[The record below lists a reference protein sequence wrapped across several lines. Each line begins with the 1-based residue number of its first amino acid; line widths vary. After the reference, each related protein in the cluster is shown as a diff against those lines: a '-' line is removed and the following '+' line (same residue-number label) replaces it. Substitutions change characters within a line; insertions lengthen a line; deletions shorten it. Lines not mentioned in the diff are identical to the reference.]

1 MIPATGIDV
10 TPDTLEISEGATV
23 QLSVEL
29 TPPDSTDAITFES
42 DAPEVATVSE
52 SGVVTGVS
60 AGAANITV
68 KAGDQ
73 SAVCAVTVAAPE
85 MVTITINPT
94 PAEAVVKINGSEQ
107 KSIEVLK
114 GSQVSYEVS
123 AEGYTP
129 ESNSVVADQTK
140 TVDVVLNK
148 IQVTITINPT
158 PADAT
163 VMINDEQKSSITV
176 DYGTEVS
183 YEVSREGY
191 IPTSGSVT
199 AKSDQTVE
207 VSLEAVVLT
216 QFQMSS
222 DAPEIATV
230 NEEVSA
236 NVGISVKTEGNT
248 GYNKVQFQFNSQRP
262 DGANMTF
269 KATDSQQQEFTF
281 QNSGTWGPPEGF
293 AIPADYSATTLF
305 KVSAD
310 KVGSYTVN
318 YKLVNLEDMSTICE
332 ASESIEITE

>member
-1 MIPATGIDV
+1 MIPATGINV

-29 TPPDSTDAITFES
+29 TPPDSTDAIAFES
-42 DAPEVATVSE
+42 DAPSIASVSE
-52 SGVVTGVS
+52 SGLVTAVAQGS
-60 AGAANITV
+60 ANITV
-68 KAGDQ
+68 SAGDQ
-73 SAVCAVTVAAPE
+73 SAVCAVTVSEPE
-85 MVTITINPT
+85 QVTITINPT
-94 PAEAVVKINGSEQ
+94 PAEAKVLLNGTEQ
-107 KSIEVLK
+107 KSVEVLK
-114 GSQVSYEVS
+114 GSEVTYSVS
-123 AEGYTP
+123 AEGYET
-129 ESNSVVADQTK
+129 ETKTIIADQTK
-140 TVDVVLNK
+140 TVDVTLNK

-163 VMINDEQKSSITV
+163 VMINGEQQNSITV

-191 IPTSGSVT
+191 ISKSGSVT
-199 AKSDQTVE
+199 ATSDQTVD

-222 DAPEIATV
+222 DAPATATV

-248 GYNKVQFQFNSQRP
+248 GYNKVQFQFDSQRP

-269 KATDSQQQEFTF
+269 KATDSLQQELTF
-281 QNSGTWGPPEGF
+281 QNSGIWGPPEGF
-293 AIPADYSATTLF
+293 AIQADYSATTPF

-310 KVGSYTVN
+310 KPGSYTVT